1 MDEVPLDVWLRR
13 RMALRRSAS
22 THYRR
27 TGALARVNLHS
38 PMRPSWMCAGC
49 GGHWPCRT
57 RRGQLIAEFHRTP
70 VSLGLLMSRYFID
83 AAQDL
88 KSESAHDLY
97 QRFIGWLSERPGADD
112 QEHL

>member
-1 MDEVPLDVWLRR
+1 
-13 RMALRRSAS
+13 
-22 THYRR
+22 
-27 TGALARVNLHS
+27 
-38 PMRPSWMCAGC
+38 
-49 GGHWPCRT
+49 
-57 RRGQLIAEFHRTP
+57 
-70 VSLGLLMSRYFID
+70 MSRYFID